1 MAACN
6 LFNSSL
12 NTLVKNLSDN
22 DFNYLLEEFSGHLL
36 ELVKQKGVYPFE
48 HMDSLKKISEDKLPD
63 RCESFSSKKNT
74 CICEKY
80 YLHATNVWNT
90 FKMNTMWD

>member
-22 DFNYLLEEFSGHLL
+22 DFNYLLEEFSDHLL

-48 HMDSLKKISEDKLPD
+48 HMDSFNKISEDKLPD
-63 RCESFSSKKNT
+63 RCESFSSKKIHVSVKKI
-74 CICEKY
+74 ICTLPMFGIRLK
-80 YLHATNVWNT
+80 
-90 FKMNTMWD
+90 

>member
-22 DFNYLLEEFSGHLL
+22 DFSYSSEEFCGHLL

-48 HMDSLKKISEDKLPD
+48 YMDSFNKISENKLPD
-63 RCESFSSKKNT
+63 ICESFSSKKIQVSLKKIIWT
-74 CICEKY
+74 LLMFGIRLK
-80 YLHATNVWNT
+80 
-90 FKMNTMWD
+90 